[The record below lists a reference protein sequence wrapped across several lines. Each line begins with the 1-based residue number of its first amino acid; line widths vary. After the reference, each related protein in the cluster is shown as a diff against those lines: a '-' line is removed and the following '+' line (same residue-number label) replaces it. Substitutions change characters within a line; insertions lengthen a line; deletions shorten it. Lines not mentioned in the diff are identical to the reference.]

1 MSRQRLLGL
10 LLALGLLGFLL
21 TRSDRSASP
30 STAPDAG
37 QPVVLALGDSLTEG
51 FGAGPGEDYPS
62 RLAARTGLKI
72 INGGIFGN
80 TSAQALARLPELL
93 KQKPRLVLVAIGAND
108 FILERPLTET
118 RANITAI
125 IAACRAA
132 GAEVVLIAV
141 PRLSLNPAKNVAS
154 DHPIY
159 AEIAAT
165 EKVPLLENLWSPI
178 LGDSALKSDEIHA
191 NAAGYDLFAERLAAA
206 LHRRKML

>member
-1 MSRQRLLGL
+1 MSRQGLLGL

-21 TRSDRSASP
+21 GRADRSASP
-30 STAPDAG
+30 LAPLDKAR
-37 QPVVLALGDSLTEG
+37 PVLALGDSLTAG
-51 FGAGPGEDYPS
+51 FGASPGADYPS
-62 RLAARTGLKI
+62 RLAARTGLKV
-72 INGGIFGN
+72 INGGVSGD

-93 KQKPRLVLVAIGAND
+93 RQKPQLVLVGIGGND
-108 FILERPLTET
+108 FLRRLPLTET

-132 GAEVVLIAV
+132 GARVMLIAI
-141 PRLSLNPAKNVAS
+141 PAPTLGAALGSPS
-154 DHPIY
+154 DHPLY

-191 NAAGYDLFAERLAAA
+191 NAAGYDRFAERLATA
-206 LHRRKML
+206 LRRRKML